1 MAEMALIKYHY
12 AYDESKQVIN
22 INDVSSIERSKHS
35 YYCVGCGA
43 EMIPRLGKIKVI
55 LNSANCQ
62 EFLRKS
68 VIS

>member
-1 MAEMALIKYHY
+1 MKDVIKF
-12 AYDESKQVIN
+12 AVKLFIWTVAVFTD
-22 INDVSSIERSKHS
+22 
-35 YYCVGCGA
+35 
-43 EMIPRLGKIKVI
+43 GKLVKNS

>member
-1 MAEMALIKYHY
+1 MVSMYKKSTLIVL
-12 AYDESKQVIN
+12 SF
-22 INDVSSIERSKHS
+22 VSILCLIGVAASPASATELSFS
-35 YYCVGCGA
+35 
-43 EMIPRLGKIKVI
+43 